1 MTARRQPGVPQSG
14 FGSRRARTRRTP
26 YLAMACAALTAV
38 ALAACGSSSSGS
50 TTSGSA
56 TSGKLSGKVV
66 VFAATSLTAAFDKI
80 GAQFQAANPGVTVTF
95 NYNGSS
101 SLATS
106 ITQGAPADV
115 FASAAPA

>member
-1 MTARRQPGVPQSG
+1 M
-14 FGSRRARTRRTP
+14 
-26 YLAMACAALTAV
+26 LAAACAAGAALV
-38 ALAACGSSSSGS
+38 LAACSSSSSSTASSGS
-50 TTSGSA
+50 TSS
-56 TSGKLSGKVV
+56 SGKPSGTLV

-80 GAQFQAANPGVTVTF
+80 GAQFEKANPGVNVKF

-115 FASAAPA
+115 FASAAPAT